1 LASLG
6 RPRFGARI
14 TEEISGDAASQQR
27 KERDVMKSEAGREM
41 ARGQGNM
48 ASILVAE
55 DDQAVR
61 DFVSR
66 ALAYY
71 GHDVTTVADGSAA
84 LAALAERQFDL
95 MLTDIVMPGLDGI
108 ALAAQAIKDNPTMSV
123 LMMTGFASEGQ
134 RAQAP
139 HVAVERVIS
148 KPFSLKEICAAV
160 DEALQKRRGRVH

>member
-1 LASLG
+1 VNLVMMPQNYG
-6 RPRFGARI
+6 KNGAH
-14 TEEISGDAASQQR
+14 
-27 KERDVMKSEAGREM
+27 M
-41 ARGQGNM
+41 AHAHGPI

-71 GHDVTTVADGSAA
+71 GHNVTTVADGSAA
-84 LAALAERQFDL
+84 LAALSERQYDL

-108 ALAAQAIKDNPTMSV
+108 ALAAQAIKDHPTMSV
-123 LMMTGFASEGQ
+123 LMMTGFASEGM

-139 HVAVERVIS
+139 QSIADRVIS
-148 KPFSLKEICAAV
+148 KPFSLKEICTAV
-160 DEALQKRRGRVH
+160 EEALQKRRNRMH

>member
-1 LASLG
+1 M
-6 RPRFGARI
+6 PWN
-14 TEEISGDAASQQR
+14 D
-27 KERDVMKSEAGREM
+27 KESEDPVMKFG
-41 ARGQGNM
+41 GQTSTGAHTVM

-71 GHDVTTVADGSAA
+71 GHSVTSVPDGSAA
-84 LAALAERQFDL
+84 LAALSERRFDL
-95 MLTDIVMPGLDGI
+95 MLTDIVMPGLDGV
-108 ALAAQAIKDNPTMSV
+108 ALAAQATKQDPAMPV

-134 RAQAP
+134 RAQNA
-139 HVAVERVIS
+139 AVERVIS

-160 DEALQKRRGRVH
+160 EDALAARRARLH

>member
-1 LASLG
+1 M
-6 RPRFGARI
+6 PRN
-14 TEEISGDAASQQR
+14 D
-27 KERDVMKSEAGREM
+27 KESEDQVMKFGSGQTLTDGRT
-41 ARGQGNM
+41 AM

-71 GHDVTTVADGSAA
+71 GHSVTSVPDGSAA
-84 LAALAERQFDL
+84 LAALSERRFDL
-95 MLTDIVMPGLDGI
+95 MLTDIVMPGLDGV
-108 ALAAQAIKDNPTMSV
+108 ALAAQATKQDPAMPV

-134 RAQAP
+134 RAQSTAGP
-139 HVAVERVIS
+139 VERVIS

-160 DEALQKRRGRVH
+160 EDALASRRSRVH

>member
-1 LASLG
+1 MTNHEDG
-6 RPRFGARI
+6 KNGA
-14 TEEISGDAASQQR
+14 
-27 KERDVMKSEAGREM
+27 KMKSSGRSVH
-41 ARGQGNM
+41 AQSPM

-71 GHDVTTVADGSAA
+71 GHNVTTVADGSAA
-84 LAALAERQFDL
+84 LAALAERQYDL

-108 ALAAQAIKDNPTMSV
+108 ALAAQATKDNPTMSV

-134 RAQAP
+134 RAHGSSPGAP
-139 HVAVERVIS
+139 QTVADRVIS
-148 KPFSLKEICAAV
+148 KPFSLKEICTAV
-160 DEALQKRRGRVH
+160 EEALQKRRGRVH

>member
-1 LASLG
+1 MPRDNRESGTKVTRFEGTQSLPSGRFDGGRLA
-6 RPRFGARI
+6 
-14 TEEISGDAASQQR
+14 
-27 KERDVMKSEAGREM
+27 
-41 ARGQGNM
+41 M

-71 GHDVTTVADGSAA
+71 GHTVTTVPDGSAA
-84 LAALAERQFDL
+84 LAALSERRFDL
-95 MLTDIVMPGLDGI
+95 MLTDIVMPGIDGV
-108 ALAAQAIKDNPTMSV
+108 ALAAQANKADPDMPV

-134 RAQAP
+134 RARSGSGP
-139 HVAVERVIS
+139 VERVIS

-160 DEALQKRRGRVH
+160 DEALAGRRSRVH

>member
-1 LASLG
+1 MAHNTG
-6 RPRFGARI
+6 KHG
-14 TEEISGDAASQQR
+14 EN
-27 KERDVMKSEAGREM
+27 MKSEAGRGSV
-41 ARGQGNM
+41 RGQGTM

-84 LAALAERQFDL
+84 LAALAERQYDL
-95 MLTDIVMPGLDGI
+95 MLTDIVMPGMDGI
-108 ALAAQAIKDNPTMSV
+108 ALATQATKDNPDMSV

-134 RAQAP
+134 RAHTQQ
-139 HVAVERVIS
+139 VDRIIS
-148 KPFSLKEICAAV
+148 KPFSLKEICTAV
-160 DEALQKRRGRVH
+160 EEALQKRRGRVH

>member
-1 LASLG
+1 
-6 RPRFGARI
+6 
-14 TEEISGDAASQQR
+14 
-27 KERDVMKSEAGREM
+27 
-41 ARGQGNM
+41 M

-71 GHDVTTVADGSAA
+71 GHSVTSVPDGSAA
-84 LAALAERQFDL
+84 LAALAERRFDL
-95 MLTDIVMPGLDGI
+95 MLTDIVMPGLDGV
-108 ALAAQAIKDNPTMSV
+108 ALAAEATKQDPAMPV

-134 RAQAP
+134 RAQAAAGSAGP
-139 HVAVERVIS
+139 VERVIS

-160 DEALQKRRGRVH
+160 EDALAARRGKVH

>member
-1 LASLG
+1 
-6 RPRFGARI
+6 
-14 TEEISGDAASQQR
+14 
-27 KERDVMKSEAGREM
+27 
-41 ARGQGNM
+41 M

-71 GHDVTTVADGSAA
+71 GHDVTSVPDGSAA
-84 LAALAERQFDL
+84 LEALSERRFDL

-108 ALAAQAIKDNPTMSV
+108 ALAAKATKADPDMPV

-134 RAQAP
+134 RARSSEST
-139 HVAVERVIS
+139 VERVIP
-148 KPFSLKEICAAV
+148 KPFSLKDICAAV
-160 DEALQKRRGRVH
+160 DEALTARRAGAAH

>member
-1 LASLG
+1 MK
-6 RPRFGARI
+6 
-14 TEEISGDAASQQR
+14 
-27 KERDVMKSEAGREM
+27 KESNEPVMKFGNGENQTG
-41 ARGQGNM
+41 GQSAM

-71 GHDVTTVADGSAA
+71 GHNVTSVPDGSAA
-84 LAALAERQFDL
+84 LAALAERRFDL
-95 MLTDIVMPGLDGI
+95 MLTDIVMPGLDGV
-108 ALAAQAIKDNPTMSV
+108 ALAAQATKQDPAMPV

-134 RAQAP
+134 RAQSTTGP
-139 HVAVERVIS
+139 VERVIS

-160 DEALQKRRGRVH
+160 EDALAARRARVH

>member
-1 LASLG
+1 M
-6 RPRFGARI
+6 PRNDKESDS
-14 TEEISGDAASQQR
+14 TVMKISGQTSTGGHIA
-27 KERDVMKSEAGREM
+27 
-41 ARGQGNM
+41 M

-71 GHDVTTVADGSAA
+71 GHSVTSVPDGSAA
-84 LAALAERQFDL
+84 LAALSERRFDL
-95 MLTDIVMPGLDGI
+95 MLTDIVMPGLDGV
-108 ALAAQAIKDNPTMSV
+108 ALAQQATKADPAMPV

-134 RAQAP
+134 RAQSGTGP
-139 HVAVERVIS
+139 VERVIS

-160 DEALQKRRGRVH
+160 EEALAARRSRVH

>member
-1 LASLG
+1 MKFGSGQTTTTGG
-6 RPRFGARI
+6 RSA
-14 TEEISGDAASQQR
+14 
-27 KERDVMKSEAGREM
+27 
-41 ARGQGNM
+41 M

-71 GHDVTTVADGSAA
+71 GHSVTSVPDGSAA
-84 LAALAERQFDL
+84 LAALSERRFDL
-95 MLTDIVMPGLDGI
+95 MLTDIVMPGLDGV
-108 ALAAQAIKDNPTMSV
+108 ALAAQASKQDPAMPV

-134 RAQAP
+134 RAQNTP
-139 HVAVERVIS
+139 VERVIS

-160 DEALQKRRGRVH
+160 EEALASRRSRVH

>member
-1 LASLG
+1 MMPHNGGKHDLN
-6 RPRFGARI
+6 
-14 TEEISGDAASQQR
+14 
-27 KERDVMKSEAGREM
+27 MKSEAQRESL
-41 ARGQGNM
+41 RGQGPM

-71 GHDVTTVADGSAA
+71 GHSVTTVADGSAA

-95 MLTDIVMPGLDGI
+95 MLTDIVMPGIDGI
-108 ALAAQAIKDNPTMSV
+108 ALANQATRENPGMSV

-134 RAQAP
+134 RAQA
-139 HVAVERVIS
+139 HHNSVDRVIS
-148 KPFSLKEICAAV
+148 KPFSLKEICTAV
-160 DEALQKRRGRVH
+160 EEALQKRRGRVH

>member
-1 LASLG
+1 MPGNDKESDGKVMNLSGGQTMTGG
-6 RPRFGARI
+6 R
-14 TEEISGDAASQQR
+14 S
-27 KERDVMKSEAGREM
+27 V
-41 ARGQGNM
+41 M

-71 GHDVTTVADGSAA
+71 GHSVTSVPDGSAA
-84 LAALAERQFDL
+84 LAALAERRFDL
-95 MLTDIVMPGLDGI
+95 MLTDIVMPGLDGV
-108 ALAAQAIKDNPTMSV
+108 ALAAHASKQDPAMPV

-134 RAQAP
+134 RAQNANGP
-139 HVAVERVIS
+139 VERVIS

-160 DEALQKRRGRVH
+160 EEALSARRSRVH

>member
-1 LASLG
+1 
-6 RPRFGARI
+6 
-14 TEEISGDAASQQR
+14 
-27 KERDVMKSEAGREM
+27 MKSETGRILPQRR
-41 ARGQGNM
+41 AVM

-71 GHDVTTVADGSAA
+71 GHSVTTVPDGSAA
-84 LAALAERQFDL
+84 LAALAEQRFDL
-95 MLTDIVMPGLDGI
+95 MLTDIVMPGMDGI
-108 ALAAQAIKDNPTMSV
+108 ALASQASKADPDMSV

-134 RAQAP
+134 RAQGP
-139 HVAVERVIS
+139 ESGPIERVIA

-160 DEALQKRRGRVH
+160 DEALARRRTRLH

>member
-1 LASLG
+1 M
-6 RPRFGARI
+6 PRNN
-14 TEEISGDAASQQR
+14 
-27 KERDVMKSEAGREM
+27 KESDDTVMKIGSGENNPTGGRTM
-41 ARGQGNM
+41 M

-71 GHDVTTVADGSAA
+71 GHSVTSVPDGSAA
-84 LAALAERQFDL
+84 LAALSERRFDL
-95 MLTDIVMPGLDGI
+95 MLTDIVMPGLDGV
-108 ALAAQAIKDNPTMSV
+108 ALAAQANKTDPAMPV

-134 RAQAP
+134 RAQSA
-139 HVAVERVIS
+139 AIERVIS

-160 DEALQKRRGRVH
+160 EDALAGRRARMH

>member
-1 LASLG
+1 MPRNDNESDDKAMTLSAQTVTGG
-6 RPRFGARI
+6 R
-14 TEEISGDAASQQR
+14 T
-27 KERDVMKSEAGREM
+27 V
-41 ARGQGNM
+41 M

-71 GHDVTTVADGSAA
+71 GHSVTSVPDGSAA
-84 LAALAERQFDL
+84 LAALSERRFDL
-95 MLTDIVMPGLDGI
+95 MLTDIVMPGLDGV
-108 ALAAQAIKDNPTMSV
+108 ALAAQASKQDPAMPV

-134 RAQAP
+134 RAQS
-139 HVAVERVIS
+139 AVERVIS

-160 DEALQKRRGRVH
+160 EEALAARKARVH

>member
-1 LASLG
+1 M
-6 RPRFGARI
+6 PRNENESDG
-14 TEEISGDAASQQR
+14 
-27 KERDVMKSEAGREM
+27 KVMKIGSQTLTGGRT
-41 ARGQGNM
+41 AM

-71 GHDVTTVADGSAA
+71 GHSVTSVPDGSAA
-84 LAALAERQFDL
+84 LAALSERRFDL
-95 MLTDIVMPGLDGI
+95 MLTDIVMPGLDGV
-108 ALAAQAIKDNPTMSV
+108 ALAAQATKQDPAMPV

-134 RAQAP
+134 RAQNGAGP
-139 HVAVERVIS
+139 VERVIS

-160 DEALQKRRGRVH
+160 EEALAARRSRVH

>member
-1 LASLG
+1 MAHDKYGSSMLRS
-6 RPRFGARI
+6 
-14 TEEISGDAASQQR
+14 D
-27 KERDVMKSEAGREM
+27 AGRG
-41 ARGQGNM
+41 APSQGPI

-71 GHDVTTVADGSAA
+71 GHDVTSVADGSAA
-84 LAALAERQFDL
+84 LAALAERHYDL
-95 MLTDIVMPGLDGI
+95 MLTDIVMPGMDGI
-108 ALAAQAIKDNPTMSV
+108 ALATQATRDNPGMCV

-134 RAQAP
+134 RAQSDASP
-139 HVAVERVIS
+139 IARVIS
-148 KPFSLKEICAAV
+148 KPFSLKEICNAV

>member
-1 LASLG
+1 MMPHNGGKHDLN
-6 RPRFGARI
+6 
-14 TEEISGDAASQQR
+14 
-27 KERDVMKSEAGREM
+27 MKSEAQRESL
-41 ARGQGNM
+41 RGQGPM

-71 GHDVTTVADGSAA
+71 GHSVTSVPDGSAA
-84 LAALAERQFDL
+84 LAALSERRFDL
-95 MLTDIVMPGLDGI
+95 MLTDIVMPGLDGV
-108 ALAAQAIKDNPTMSV
+108 ALAAQATKQDPAMPV

-134 RAQAP
+134 RAQAG
-139 HVAVERVIS
+139 ASTSSVERVIS

-160 DEALQKRRGRVH
+160 EDALASRRARVH